1 MLSRLNNIFRDFG
14 TLLFPAYCY
23 ACERSL
29 ATGET
34 LICTYCRIRLPYT
47 DIPHKEP
54 DTVLKHRFSG
64 QINLTHA
71 LAYLYFKRSGR
82 VQRLLHALK
91 YQGVQEIGLLL
102 GQWYGDTLGECG
114 FQAAFDQILPVP
126 LHAAKKRQRGYN
138 QSESFARGLGLA
150 LQVPVSDLA
159 LSRQVNTSSQ
169 THKSRAERWQNVE
182 HVFRVTQPAFVQ
194 DQRVLLVDD
203 VLTTGA
209 TLEACAL
216 TVIKAGCREVSIGV
230 IAAA

>member
-1 MLSRLNNIFRDFG
+1 MLQGLNNIFRDFG
-14 TLLFPAYCY
+14 SLLFPPYCY
-23 ACERSL
+23 ACDRAL
-29 ATGET
+29 ATGES

-54 DTVLKHRFSG
+54 DASLKHRFSG
-64 QINLTHA
+64 QVNLKHA

-102 GQWYGDTLGECG
+102 GQWYGETLREHG
-114 FQAAFDQILPVP
+114 FQSSFDHIVPVP

-138 QSESFARGLGLA
+138 QSESFARGLGQA
-150 LQVPVSDLA
+150 LQMPVSERV

-169 THKSRAERWQNVE
+169 THKTRDERWQNVA
-182 HVFRVTQPAFVQ
+182 HVFQVNQPAGIH

-209 TLEACAL
+209 TLEAGAL
-216 TVIKAGCREVSIGV
+216 TLLKAGCREVSVAV